1 MLLLVQYSRT
11 VVIDGKNLMSIFVA
25 VPCEPKVDTF
35 FFFPAGSTKKTS
47 LKLKAAAERRIVPK
61 FFAF

>member
-11 VVIDGKNLMSIFVA
+11 VVIDGKNLMSILVA
-25 VPCEPKVDTF
+25 VPWEPKVDTF
-35 FFFPAGSTKKTS
+35 FFFPADSIRKTS
-47 LKLKAAAERRIVPK
+47 LKLKAAADLKIVPK